1 MRSTQQLSITLPFE
15 MAEAV
20 KAKVTAGHYA
30 SESEVICDG
39 LRLLLER
46 DRVVEAWLVE
56 QVGPA
61 YDAVKLDPSRQISVE
76 SVRAK
81 LASASTASRKK

>member
-1 MRSTQQLSITLPFE
+1 MRSTLQLSITLPLE

-30 SESEVICDG
+30 SESEVILDG
-39 LRLLLER
+39 LRLLMER
-46 DRVVEAWLVE
+46 DHVVEAWLVE
-56 QVGPA
+56 QGGHA

-81 LASASTASRKK
+81 LASVTND